1 MKRRVS
7 RGEPYPLGVRSNQ
20 RGTNFALFS
29 ASAERVELCLF
40 DGHGNEQ
47 RINMDHRTD
56 DIWHAFIDGVA
67 PGQVYG
73 YRLHGPW
80 DPARGQ
86 RFNPAKVML
95 DPYARVLTGPLNI
108 KPGHYDYHLNE
119 AGELQRDTTDNAREV
134 PLAVVHD
141 VIDRPPRRMKRARWS
156 EMILYEMHVKGFT
169 VGHPAIP
176 PLARGRYAGL
186 AQAEVTDYLR
196 SLGITTVEL
205 LPVQAFV
212 DEPFLTDLGLT
223 NYWGYNPICFFA
235 PTERYALNNPRQE
248 FVDMVRA
255 LHKANIEVILDV
267 VYNHTGESNH
277 LGPSLSMR
285 GIDNAA
291 YYRLDQD
298 NPAHYINDS
307 GCGNSLNLAHPA
319 TLRLVMD
326 SLRFWVRDMG
336 VDGFRFD
343 LATSLAR
350 GPSGF
355 STESSFFSVIQ
366 QDPILSRAR
375 LIAEPWDLGPGGYQL
390 GQFPKGWSEWNDQY
404 RDTIRRFWRGDQG
417 MLPDL
422 ARQVHG
428 ASDLFED
435 KGRTPQAGINF
446 ITSHDGFTLSD
457 LVSYES
463 KHNEANLE
471 NNQDGNNSNYSFN
484 CGVEGETDLPAVNRL
499 RIKQRRNLIMTLMF
513 SHGVP
518 MLLAGDELGRT
529 KAGNNNSYCQDN
541 EINHI
546 DWRALEREEVRQFH
560 TFVARAI
567 ELRRRLPELRCERFI
582 HGVQY
587 ANYTGLDEIEWY
599 HPSGEPMVEANWQ
612 DPALATLGL
621 MLHGAEIFRE
631 DHLSSNLV
639 LVLFNA
645 RDIPVPFHLPRVPL
659 VGSWQGIMTSAMD
672 GDHEGQRVETLAQIV
687 LEEKSVSLF
696 VFAQEEAL

>member
-7 RGEPYPLGVRSNQ
+7 RGEPYPLGVRCNQ

-29 ASAERVELCLF
+29 ANAERVELCLF
-40 DGHGNEQ
+40 DEQGNEQ

-56 DIWHAFIDGVA
+56 DIWHVFIDGVS
-67 PGQVYG
+67 PGQTYG
-73 YRLHGPW
+73 YRVHGAW
-80 DPARGQ
+80 DPAQGH
-86 RFNPAKVML
+86 RFNPAKLML
-95 DPYARVLTGPLNI
+95 DPYAREVSSPLVV
-108 KPGHYDYHLNE
+108 KPGHYDYTLGE
-119 AGELQRDTTDNAREV
+119 AGELLKDDTDNSGQV

-141 VIDRPPRRMKRARWS
+141 SIDRPPRRFARARWS
-156 EMILYEMHVKGFT
+156 EMVLYEMHVKGFT
-169 VGHPAIP
+169 QRHPAVP
-176 PLARGRYAGL
+176 QADQGKYSGLAR
-186 AQAEVTDYLR
+186 AEVTDYLR

-212 DEPFLTDLGLT
+212 DEPFLTERGLT
-223 NYWGYNPICFFA
+223 NYWGYNPISFFA
-235 PTERYALNNPRQE
+235 PTQRYALSAPRQE

-277 LGPSLSMR
+277 LGPSISFR

-291 YYRLDQD
+291 YYRLDQN
-298 NPAHYINDS
+298 NPAQYINDS
-307 GCGNSLNLAHPA
+307 GCGNSLNLSHPA

-326 SLRFWVRDMG
+326 SLRFWVREMG

-350 GPSGF
+350 GPGGF
-355 STESSFFSVIQ
+355 SPESSFFYVIQ
-366 QDPILSRAR
+366 QDPVLSRAR

-404 RDTIRRFWRGDQG
+404 RDTTRKFWRGDQG

-435 KGRTPQAGINF
+435 KGRMPQAGINF
-446 ITSHDGFTLSD
+446 ITSHDGFTLAD

-484 CGVEGETDLPAVNRL
+484 CGVEGDTDLAEVNQL

-518 MLLAGDELGRT
+518 MLLAGDELGRS

-541 EINHI
+541 DINYV
-546 DWRALEREEVRQFH
+546 DWRALEREEVREFH

-599 HPSGEPMVEANWQ
+599 HPSGEPMVQANWQ

-621 MLHGAEIFRE
+621 MLHGTEIFRE
-631 DHLSSNLV
+631 NHMSSNLV
-639 LVLFNA
+639 LILFNA
-645 RDIPVPFHLPRVPL
+645 SDKPIPFHLPRVPL
-659 VGSWQGIMTSAMD
+659 AGSWQGIMTSATD
-672 GDHEGQRVETLAQIV
+672 GDHEGQSVETLAQIV
-687 LEEKSVSLF
+687 LEEKSVSVF
-696 VFAQEEAL
+696 VFAQELSE